1 LNFHHQNHKKMTRLE
16 DIKVYAYLTPH
27 PLDEHSYLEEDWI
40 SWLPGYKAGESEDGD
55 SSIYCEENIALYEK
69 IENYSASVLKAALER
84 MWPLLNGIYFHQ
96 IQLAIDYTNYKS
108 SDALAGYDHYH
119 SDPAKGIYLFHIDQ
133 SLLNRYSHFINGNE
147 KALPDMNIW
156 EHELVHLK
164 DHWQLVKASSFKN
177 SAFPLNNLEHY
188 LLKYRIEG
196 IANLFDLLDGK
207 IQKFKS
213 IAEAKRKFISNYNEV
228 NKRLQSLEKSTDKDR
243 KEIYSGYDFYE
254 IGPWLILD
262 MLREIPMVTDI
273 VSIDILEKNI
283 VDGIILEDSVKL
295 EILENVFYIDN
306 DWFLGRLK
314 LDG

>member
-1 LNFHHQNHKKMTRLE
+1 MTRLE
-16 DIKVYAYLTPH
+16 DIKIYAYLTPH
-27 PLDEHSYLEEDWI
+27 PLEEDTYLEEDWI
-40 SWLPGYKAGESEDGD
+40 SWLPGYKAGKSEDGD
-55 SSIYCEENIALYEK
+55 SSIYREENIALYEK
-69 IENYSASVLKAALER
+69 IENYSANVLKAALER

-108 SDALAGYDHYH
+108 SDALAGYDHHH

-133 SLLNRYSHFINGNE
+133 SLLNRYLHFFNGNE
-147 KALPDMNIW
+147 KAIPDMNIW

-177 SAFPLNNLEHY
+177 SAYPLNNLEYY
-188 LLKYRIEG
+188 LLKYREEG

-228 NKRLQSLEKSTDKDR
+228 NKRLQSLEKSTEKDR
-243 KEIYSGYDFYE
+243 LEIYSSYDFYE
-254 IGPWLILD
+254 VGPWLILE
-262 MLREIPMVTDI
+262 MLCEIPMVTEI
-273 VSIDILEKNI
+273 ASIESLEKNI

-295 EILENVFYIDN
+295 EVLKNAFYLDN

-314 LDG
+314 LDS